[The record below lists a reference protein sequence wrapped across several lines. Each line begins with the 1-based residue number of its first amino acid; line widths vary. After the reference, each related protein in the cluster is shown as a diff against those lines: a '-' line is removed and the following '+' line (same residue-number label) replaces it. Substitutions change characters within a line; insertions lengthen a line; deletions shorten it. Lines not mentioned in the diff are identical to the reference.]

1 MNTITSYSS
10 FPLRLIGYLGVLVT
24 LCSFLLL
31 IIMFIDR
38 FVYRFLFFGNVI
50 IAVAINIF
58 LIGIM
63 MIGMGL
69 LALYVE
75 RIHDEVIDRPLY
87 IIKDKLNLD
96 R

>member
-1 MNTITSYSS
+1 
-10 FPLRLIGYLGVLVT
+10 
-24 LCSFLLL
+24 
-31 IIMFIDR
+31 MFIDR
-38 FVYRFLFFGNVI
+38 FVDRFLFFGNVI

>member
-1 MNTITSYSS
+1 M
-10 FPLRLIGYLGVLVT
+10 
-24 LCSFLLL
+24 
-31 IIMFIDR
+31 
-38 FVYRFLFFGNVI
+38 FLFFGNVI

-96 R
+96 K

>member
-1 MNTITSYSS
+1 MY
-10 FPLRLIGYLGVLVT
+10 
-24 LCSFLLL
+24 
-31 IIMFIDR
+31 ID
-38 FVYRFLFFGNVI
+38 FLFFGNVI

-87 IIKDKLNLD
+87 IVKDKLNLD
-96 R
+96 K

>member
-1 MNTITSYSS
+1 
-10 FPLRLIGYLGVLVT
+10 
-24 LCSFLLL
+24 
-31 IIMFIDR
+31 
-38 FVYRFLFFGNVI
+38 
-50 IAVAINIF
+50 
-58 LIGIM
+58 
-63 MIGMGL
+63 